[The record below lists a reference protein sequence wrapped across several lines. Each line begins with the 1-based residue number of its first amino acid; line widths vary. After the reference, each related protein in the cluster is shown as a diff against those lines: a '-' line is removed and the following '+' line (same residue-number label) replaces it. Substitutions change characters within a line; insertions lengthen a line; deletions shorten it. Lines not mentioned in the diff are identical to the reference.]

1 MADEKKFEQLNL
13 DEEILAPY
21 NHLIQIRG
29 KQLREQL
36 VRSFN
41 FWLKVP
47 DIQLKN
53 AIDTMT
59 MLHNASLLF
68 DDVQDNSLTRRGL
81 PSAHCV
87 YGVALA
93 LNASAQITMKTV
105 LKASELVP
113 SREGA
118 EIIAKQFIDAL
129 TGQGYEIYWRDNCVC
144 PDEKTYLKM
153 LTLKTGTMLL
163 LGVKLI
169 QLFSENKT
177 KYDDFVMKLGLYL
190 QLRDDYCN
198 MGHEK
203 DLEEMP
209 GEEDVNA
216 DKDGYI
222 LEDITEGKFTLPAIY
237 AMKTPEGPQVLSIM
251 RQRTRDL
258 ELKKYCLSLLEKSGG
273 MQYTRDLLMK
283 MDKEV
288 RAELATLGGNPVL
301 EKVLDGL
308 MGWKSEK

>member
-1 MADEKKFEQLNL
+1 MTNQINKEHLNL

-21 NHLIQIRG
+21 THVIQIRG

-41 FWLKVP
+41 YWLKVP

-59 MLHNASLLF
+59 MLHNASLLI
-68 DDVQDNSLTRRGL
+68 DDVQDNTLTRRGL

-93 LNASAQITMKTV
+93 LNASAQIAMKAV

-118 EIIAKQFIDAL
+118 EIMAKQFIDTL

-163 LGVKLI
+163 IGVKLI
-169 QLFSENKT
+169 QLFSENQT

-237 AMKTPEGPQVLSIM
+237 AMKTPEGPQ
-251 RQRTRDL
+251 
-258 ELKKYCLSLLEKSGG
+258 
-273 MQYTRDLLMK
+273 
-283 MDKEV
+283 
-288 RAELATLGGNPVL
+288 LATLGGNPVL

>member
-1 MADEKKFEQLNL
+1 MAEDKKCGQLNL

-21 NHLIQIRG
+21 THLIQIRG

-41 FWLKVP
+41 HWLKVP

-59 MLHNASLLF
+59 MLHNASLLL

-93 LNASAQITMKTV
+93 LNASAQISMKAI

-118 EIIAKQFIDAL
+118 EIMAKLFIDAL

-144 PDEKTYLKM
+144 PDEKIYLKM

-163 LGVKLI
+163 VGVKLI

-237 AMKTPEGPQVLSIM
+237 AMKTPEGPQH
-251 RQRTRDL
+251 TRDL

>member
-1 MADEKKFEQLNL
+1 MAKEVGNENINL
-13 DEEILAPY
+13 D
-21 NHLIQIRG
+21 
-29 KQLREQL
+29 
-36 VRSFN
+36 
-41 FWLKVP
+41 
-47 DIQLKN
+47 
-53 AIDTMT
+53 
-59 MLHNASLLF
+59 
-68 DDVQDNSLTRRGL
+68 
-81 PSAHCV
+81 
-87 YGVALA
+87 
-93 LNASAQITMKTV
+93 
-105 LKASELVP
+105 
-113 SREGA
+113 EGA

-163 LGVKLI
+163 LGVKMI

-237 AMKTPEGPQVLSIM
+237 AMKTPEGPQVLSII

-258 ELKKYCLSLLEKSGG
+258 ELKKLCLSLLEKSGG

-283 MDKEV
+283 IDKEL
-288 RAELATLGGNPVL
+288 RTELASFGGNPVL
-301 EKVLDGL
+301 EEVLNRL
-308 MGWKSEK
+308 RIPNTKK

>member
-1 MADEKKFEQLNL
+1 MAKEVGNENINL
-13 DEEILAPY
+13 D
-21 NHLIQIRG
+21 
-29 KQLREQL
+29 
-36 VRSFN
+36 
-41 FWLKVP
+41 
-47 DIQLKN
+47 
-53 AIDTMT
+53 
-59 MLHNASLLF
+59 
-68 DDVQDNSLTRRGL
+68 
-81 PSAHCV
+81 
-87 YGVALA
+87 
-93 LNASAQITMKTV
+93 
-105 LKASELVP
+105 
-113 SREGA
+113 EGA

-163 LGVKLI
+163 LGVKMI

-237 AMKTPEGPQVLSIM
+237 AMKTPEGPQVLSII

-258 ELKKYCLSLLEKSGG
+258 ELKKLCLSLLEKSGG

-283 MDKEV
+283 IDKEL
-288 RAELATLGGNPVL
+288 RTEVL
-301 EKVLDGL
+301 PIIEPIFCPKFASFGKPSARSLKNQFLFLFCPCKRGL
-308 MGWKSEK
+308 MADHTVPVDNQTSHSELRTIMNE